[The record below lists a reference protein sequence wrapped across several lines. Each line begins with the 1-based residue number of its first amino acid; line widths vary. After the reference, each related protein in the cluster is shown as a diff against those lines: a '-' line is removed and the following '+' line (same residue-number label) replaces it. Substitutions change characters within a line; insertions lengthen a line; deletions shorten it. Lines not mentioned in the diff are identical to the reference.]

1 MLQGQS
7 PKQNNESSVGSCA
20 ADVNTRNLPN
30 TVVADLEVS
39 VVNFTSALR
48 VDCAMRK
55 LAFPLTL
62 LMAGAIQGCAAGPQ
76 FFGHTDKTSCHEP
89 GSDEWWAEKALLPPG
104 QRQKCKKG
112 KIWPASPRSTE
123 PPQKF
128 SHTYHSEHYW
138 PLPYVCQD
146 RAAVRNMMDMQTSL
160 GWQEETTI
168 YDRHFDPSTNQLTH
182 AGELHLERIVYV
194 VPPERRAVYVQSTHD
209 AGMDAVR
216 MEIVNAAIASISN
229 GNNDVPVSLREC
241 QQHSRAA
248 SEIQVINSMYN
259 ASAPSPRLS
268 SAGGSGGAAAAT
280 TTP

>member
-89 GSDEWWAEKALLPPG
+89 GSDEWWAEKALLRRNFRTRITVNTIGPCRTSVRIA
-104 QRQKCKKG
+104 QRFV
-112 KIWPASPRSTE
+112 T
-123 PPQKF
+123 
-128 SHTYHSEHYW
+128 
-138 PLPYVCQD
+138 
-146 RAAVRNMMDMQTSL
+146 
-160 GWQEETTI
+160 
-168 YDRHFDPSTNQLTH
+168 
-182 AGELHLERIVYV
+182 
-194 VPPERRAVYVQSTHD
+194 
-209 AGMDAVR
+209 
-216 MEIVNAAIASISN
+216 
-229 GNNDVPVSLREC
+229 
-241 QQHSRAA
+241 
-248 SEIQVINSMYN
+248 
-259 ASAPSPRLS
+259 
-268 SAGGSGGAAAAT
+268 
-280 TTP
+280 